1 MKIGDTA
8 LSVTSFAIPIWIER
22 SPLRRGEAVTEGAPL
37 RPDHGCKE
45 ADAGEGP
52 FILCSAPQKPI
63 FPSI

>member
-1 MKIGDTA
+1 M
-8 LSVTSFAIPIWIER
+8 W
-22 SPLRRGEAVTEGAPL
+22 RGEAVTERAPL

-52 FILCSAPQKPI
+52 FVLCPAPQKPI